1 MTLISQSNY
10 KINDKTFHEIP
21 QLNNFMEFN
30 ESIFNVTAIHLAAQ
44 NSHQDII
51 KLLLSQEG
59 IQIGN
64 FVFNECS
71 EEGIAILL

>member
-1 MTLISQSNY
+1 
-10 KINDKTFHEIP
+10 
-21 QLNNFMEFN
+21 MEFN

-44 NSHQDII
+44 NNHQDII

-71 EEGIAILL
+71 KEGIAILL

>member
-1 MTLISQSNY
+1 
-10 KINDKTFHEIP
+10 
-21 QLNNFMEFN
+21 MEFN
-30 ESIFNVTAIHLAAQ
+30 ESIFDVTAIHLAAQ

-71 EEGIAILL
+71 KEGIAILL